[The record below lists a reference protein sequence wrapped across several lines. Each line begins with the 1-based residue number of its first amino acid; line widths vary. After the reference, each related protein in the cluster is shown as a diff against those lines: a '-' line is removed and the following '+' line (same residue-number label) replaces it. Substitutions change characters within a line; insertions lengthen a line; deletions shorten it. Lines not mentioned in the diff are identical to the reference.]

1 MHATVRHGPQSEV
14 YRLEPDPHISA
25 RKDNSQQGVL
35 EMPHGMRDAMEVGS
49 VWGRGVQFKGEGG
62 GSWGYQL
69 ACDIG
74 VNLKE
79 MRVARMFVSRHSGV
93 KLARIPGRL

>member
-1 MHATVRHGPQSEV
+1 MPAPVRQCPQSEV

-49 VWGRGVQFKGEGG
+49 VEPRGEEYSLGGGLVGISVSMCYRSQLEGDEGG
-62 GSWGYQL
+62 QNVCVWALRGKKRTG
-69 ACDIG
+69 
-74 VNLKE
+74 
-79 MRVARMFVSRHSGV
+79 
-93 KLARIPGRL
+93 